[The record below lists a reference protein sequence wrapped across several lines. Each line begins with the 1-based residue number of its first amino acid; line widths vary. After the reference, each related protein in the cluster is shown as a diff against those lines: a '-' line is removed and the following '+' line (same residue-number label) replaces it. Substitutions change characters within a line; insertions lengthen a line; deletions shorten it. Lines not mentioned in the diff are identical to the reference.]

1 MMGWSWNY
9 KKRENIACEGKF
21 SLAFSDGTAVLSLWY
36 DVREAP
42 LTLTAAEGELRLVVL
57 PHRLE
62 LWSDGRL
69 CDEEWPYGTPK
80 FDRAMLDA
88 FGETADYTE
97 TAEALPDVI
106 GQIGNAQGW
115 YPGGGIFVG
124 DCMPYAD
131 GGRYHVLWLKDR
143 RHHRSKWSLGAHQ
156 WEHISTADFKTW
168 DVHPMA
174 VAITKPEEGSIC
186 TGSHMR
192 VGDIHYLYYT
202 VRMADGSPAP
212 IRRSVSRD
220 GFHFTKDEGFGF
232 TLSEKY
238 HRASA
243 RDPKI
248 VRADDGWHMFVT
260 TSELALGRGA
270 LAHLFSADG
279 ENWREFDS
287 IYISPDGDQPECS
300 DYFEFGGKYYLVFS
314 HHAKAEYRVSDAPFD
329 GWRRPE
335 NPYIPCGA
343 VPKSAML
350 GGRLIFTGCV
360 HSQYGY
366 AGTMTFTEAAADASG
381 ELHFA
386 PVPETGAAAI
396 IDTTHAAL

>member
-1 MMGWSWNY
+1 MMGWSFIY
-9 KKRENIACEGKF
+9 TKQENIACEGRF
-21 SLAFSDGTAVLSLWY
+21 SLEFSEGSAVLSLWY

-42 LTLTAAEGELRLVVL
+42 LKLAAPTGQLRLVVL

-80 FDRAMLDA
+80 FDRALLGEY
-88 FGETADYTE
+88 GETADFAE
-97 TAEALPDVI
+97 SAEALPAVI
-106 GQIGNAQGW
+106 GQLGNLQGW
-115 YPGGGIFVG
+115 YPGEGVFVG

-143 RHHRSKWSLGAHQ
+143 HHHRSKWGLGAHQ
-156 WEHISTADFKTW
+156 WMHISTADFRTW

-192 VGDIHYLYYT
+192 VGDTHYLYYT

-212 IRRSVSRD
+212 IRRSVSKD
-220 GFHFTKDEGFGF
+220 GFHFTKDEAFGF

-238 HRASA
+238 HRPSA

-248 VRADDGWHMFVT
+248 VRGEDGWHMFVT
-260 TSELALGRGA
+260 TSEVALGRGA
-270 LAHLFSADG
+270 LAHLISEDG
-279 ENWREFDS
+279 EHWRELDS
-287 IYISPDGDQPECS
+287 IYIAPDSSQPECS
-300 DYFEFGGKYYLVFS
+300 DYFTFGGKYYLVFS
-314 HHAKAEYRVSDAPFD
+314 HRAKAEYRVSDEPFG
-329 GWRRPE
+329 GWKKPE
-335 NPYIPCGA
+335 NPCIPCGA
-343 VPKSAML
+343 VPKSAII

-366 AGTMTFTEAAADASG
+366 AGTMTFAEATAEEDG
-381 ELHFA
+381 TLRFA
-386 PVPETGAAAI
+386 PVPETGAAAVV
-396 IDTTHAAL
+396 DVTSAAL